1 MSRPRRFVVTG
12 LTGQVVQSLVARS
25 SQCEDVEV
33 VAIGRPNLD
42 LANAETIAQS
52 IETAR
57 PDLIVSAAAYT
68 AVDQA
73 ESNEG
78 DAFAVNAEG
87 PAAVARIAKTLGVPV
102 IHLSTDYVF
111 DGSKS
116 APYVESDP
124 VAPLGVYGKS
134 KLLGE
139 QLVASTHENH
149 AILRTAWVY
158 SPFGKNFVRTMLRA
172 AETRTELNVVDDQVG
187 NPTSALNI
195 ADAILMVGRNLL
207 GSNDLN
213 LRGIFHLTGQGDAT
227 WAEFAEEIFR
237 VSAALGG
244 PFAKINRISTSDYP
258 TPARRPANSRL
269 NCERIAEYHGVV
281 LPNWKISTSEV
292 VSHLIR

>member
-1 MSRPRRFVVTG
+1 MTSPRRFVVTG

-25 SQCEDVEV
+25 SQCEDVEI
-33 VAIGRPNLD
+33 VAIGRPNFD
-42 LANAETIAQS
+42 LANADTITQS
-52 IETAR
+52 IEAAR
-57 PDLIVSAAAYT
+57 PELIVSAAAYT

-78 DAFAVNAEG
+78 DAFAVNAQG
-87 PAAVARIAKTLGVPV
+87 PAALARIAKTLDVPI

-111 DGSKS
+111 DGTKA

-124 VAPLGVYGKS
+124 VAPLGVYGTS

-158 SPFGKNFVRTMLRA
+158 SPFGRNFVRTILRA
-172 AETRTELNVVDDQVG
+172 AETRTELGVVDDQVG
-187 NPTSALNI
+187 NPTSALDI
-195 ADAILMVGRNLL
+195 ADAILTVGRNLL
-207 GSNDLN
+207 GSNDLAM
-213 LRGIFHLTGQGDAT
+213 RGIFHLTGRGAAT

-237 VSAALGG
+237 VSKMMGG

-269 NCERIAEYHGVV
+269 NCERIAEYHGVI
-281 LPNWKISTSEV
+281 LPNWKISTSGV
-292 VSHLIR
+292 VRHLTR